1 MVIVTCAWASEHQ
14 CLGSRHRGGRETP
27 RSGLAGR
34 AETGS
39 IRRDQDPH
47 GGLCGVRLLGK
58 ILICTLACKKR
69 HKLVFFF
76 SYTEAFSPQICGVA
90 FGFLIKEVLAPLK
103 WFDFCYYWLVEFHQ
117 GGDRV
122 V

>member
-76 SYTEAFSPQICGVA
+76 FLVILKLFPPKFVELLLAF
-90 FGFLIKEVLAPLK
+90 
-103 WFDFCYYWLVEFHQ
+103 
-117 GGDRV
+117 
-122 V
+122 